1 MEQREHPEH
10 ARSGRTRGAEAPL
23 LHDII
28 AEAEGVFDVGD
39 RLAGLTGREGVEQFA
54 FVLPDAAVG
63 IFALRE
69 MHKAVVEF
77 EDAHEIQHS
86 LGDLAWL
93 QHGGFGQVAP
103 SAAAAHPP

>member
-1 MEQREHPEH
+1 MDHHLAAADQPQVV
-10 ARSGRTRGAEAPL
+10 
-23 LHDII
+23 
-28 AEAEGVFDVGD
+28 AEAEVVFDVSD

-69 MHKAVVEF
+69 MHQAVVEF
-77 EDAHEIQHS
+77 EDAHEIQHA